1 MNKKAAKLFSAV
13 ILAYMLI
20 ICAGL
25 IFTNVLDVREMA
37 DVWLAILEYIPFGK
51 TFGEISVKLFNES
64 FGLGSNMADYVLGL
78 NSMKP
83 ADFLFD
89 LCKLMVTGA
98 LIDAVGFA
106 LQSIIGV
113 WGKKGVYSTF
123 MKAICGIVS
132 AFICTGLAIIVLG
145 IFGNQ
150 LVNLPGPAQIAV
162 AALTTLVPL
171 LASVGL
177 LYFAIGSGIV
187 AALAIGLTKTLIVNI
202 LKVSATYVFT
212 LLLVM
217 FINEGEYLKILP
229 ALGAWAV
236 VIVLMIG
243 VEEILQSVIEK

>member
-1 MNKKAAKLFSAV
+1 MSKKGAKLLSAV
-13 ILAYMLI
+13 LLAYMLI
-20 ICAGL
+20 ICAGVV
-25 IFTNVLDVREMA
+25 FANVLDEREMVN
-37 DVWLAILEYIPFGK
+37 VWLAILEYIPFGK
-51 TFGEISVKLFNES
+51 MFGEISMKLFNES

-78 NSMKP
+78 NSMRP

-89 LCKLMVTGA
+89 LCKIMVTGA

-106 LQSIIGV
+106 LQSMIGV

-150 LVNLPGPAQIAV
+150 LVNLPGPAQIA
-162 AALTTLVPL
+162 AAGLTTLVPL

-187 AALAIGLTKTLIVNI
+187 AAIVIGLTKTLIFNI

>member
-1 MNKKAAKLFSAV
+1 MSKKGAKLISAV

-20 ICAGL
+20 IFSGV
-25 IFTNVLDVREMA
+25 IFASVLDEREMV

-51 TFGEISVKLFNES
+51 MFGEISVKLFNES

-83 ADFLFD
+83 ANFLFD
-89 LCKLMVTGA
+89 LCKIMVTGA

-106 LQSIIGV
+106 LQDKIGV

-132 AFICTGLAIIVLG
+132 AFICTGVAIIVMG
-145 IFGNQ
+145 IFSNQ
-150 LVNLPGPAQIAV
+150 LVKLPSPAQIAV
-162 AALTTLVPL
+162 AAFTTLVPL
-171 LASVGL
+171 LASIGL

-187 AALAIGLTKTLIVNI
+187 AAIAIGLTKTLIVNI

-229 ALGAWAV
+229 SLGAWAV
-236 VIVLMIG
+236 VIVMMFG

>member
-1 MNKKAAKLFSAV
+1 MSKKGAKLLSAV
-13 ILAYMLI
+13 LLAYMLI
-20 ICAGL
+20 ICTGVVFA
-25 IFTNVLDVREMA
+25 NVLDEREMVN
-37 DVWLAILEYIPFGK
+37 VWLAILEYIPFGK
-51 TFGEISVKLFNES
+51 MFGEISMKLFNES

-78 NSMKP
+78 NSMRP

-89 LCKLMVTGA
+89 LCKIMVTGA

-106 LQSIIGV
+106 LQSMIGV

-150 LVNLPGPAQIAV
+150 LVNLPGPAQIA
-162 AALTTLVPL
+162 AAGLTTLVPL

-187 AALAIGLTKTLIVNI
+187 AAIVIGLTKTLIVNI

-236 VIVLMIG
+236 VIVMMFG